1 MQDLID
7 LGSTTPPEESCAQVG
22 SREYD
27 YHERARREARAY
39 IALLRRLL
47 GEEPDGARLSVKSHP
62 HDFGT
67 YLTVVCFFDP
77 SIPAAADYASRCE
90 AEGPRE
96 WDEVAR
102 RELNLNIERRGSHGD
117 MDQL

>member
-1 MQDLID
+1 MQELVD
-7 LGSTTPPEESCAQVG
+7 LGGTTPSGESCAQVG

-27 YHERARREARAY
+27 YLDRARREARAY
-39 IALLRRLL
+39 IGLLRRLF

-77 SIPAAADYASRCE
+77 TSASAADYASRCE
-90 AEGPRE
+90 AEAPSE
-96 WDEVAR
+96 WGESAR
-102 RELNLNIERRGSHGD
+102 HELKLDTERR
-117 MDQL
+117 

>member
-1 MQDLID
+1 MQEHVD
-7 LGSTTPPEESCAQVG
+7 LGGTTPPEESCAQVG

-27 YHERARREARAY
+27 YYDRARREARAY
-39 IALLRRLL
+39 IGLLRRTF

-77 SIPAAADYASRCE
+77 DNPTAADYASRCE
-90 AEGPRE
+90 ADILRE
-96 WDEVAR
+96 WDEEAR
-102 RELNLNIERRGSHGD
+102 RELGLNHERR
-117 MDQL
+117 

>member
-1 MQDLID
+1 MQEHVD
-7 LGSTTPPEESCAQVG
+7 LGGTTPPEESCAQVG

-27 YHERARREARAY
+27 YYDRARREARAY
-39 IALLRRLL
+39 IGLLRRTF

-77 SIPAAADYASRCE
+77 DNRAASDYASRCE
-90 AEGPRE
+90 AEGPQE
-96 WDEVAR
+96 WDEEAG
-102 RELNLNIERRGSHGD
+102 RELGLDTERR
-117 MDQL
+117 